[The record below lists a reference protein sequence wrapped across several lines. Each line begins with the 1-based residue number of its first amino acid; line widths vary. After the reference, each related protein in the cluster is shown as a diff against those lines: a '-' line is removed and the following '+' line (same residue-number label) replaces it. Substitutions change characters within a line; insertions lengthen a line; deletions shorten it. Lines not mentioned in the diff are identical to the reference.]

1 MRTTLFALAFTACA
15 LLHGADCV
23 SYNVPAPQFKGGKNV
38 KTLRERFDGLR
49 YLRAAESNS
58 FAVCAV
64 TKEVSG
70 KRLVFATVRIGAKKP
85 LDPAAAEIT
94 LLSAKGADGKRA
106 TIASWPVEGSLGD
119 ESWQVVSLG
128 ELDLDPGML
137 LTLKSVSAFYSDIR
151 RVTFMQKTFFEGGV
165 AK

>member
-1 MRTTLFALAFTACA
+1 MKTAFLALAFTACA
-15 LLHGADCV
+15 FSCAADCV
-23 SYNVPAPQFKGGKNV
+23 SCEVPGAQFEGGKNV
-38 KTLRERFDGLR
+38 KMLRERFDGWR
-49 YLRAAESNS
+49 YVRAAESDS

-64 TKEVSG
+64 TERVCG

-85 LDPAAAEIT
+85 LDPAAAEIA

-106 TIASWPVEGSLGD
+106 TIASWPVEGSKGD

-128 ELDLDPGML
+128 ELDLKPGML
-137 LTLKSVSAFYSDIR
+137 LTLKPVSAFYGDLR
-151 RVTFMQKTFFEGGV
+151 RVTFMRKAFFEGGV